1 MTTLHLLDPGFATA
15 EALIDLLARR
25 RITVTRGPAEAG
37 RGAAVLVAATADAA
51 AERDAQ
57 FAARAA
63 GIRALVMLREN
74 APAFAVEAE
83 QGGRVLRISL
93 PACPPTAGGHA
104 PGLLMPAM
112 LMLAD
117 ILAAP
122 LRPMVAC
129 DTATGALIDLATRVA
144 RTEVTVFIN
153 GPTGS
158 GKEVLAR
165 AVHAASRRAGKPF
178 VAINCAAI
186 PENMLE
192 AMLFGHEKGSFTGA
206 ATANRGLIRAAD
218 GGTLLLD
225 EVSEMP
231 LALQSK
237 LLRVI
242 QERQVTPLG
251 SSTEVAVDIRIIAT
265 SNRDMAAEVRAGR
278 FREDLYYRL
287 HVFPL
292 TTRALA
298 QRADDIPAL
307 ALSLL
312 RRHWTMGTPP
322 LFTPAAIDALR
333 SHSWPG
339 NVRELDNVV
348 QRALVL
354 CNGTVIDL
362 ADIVLDS
369 AAGLIFPAEMSTA
382 MTPPMR
388 LAEAV

>member
-1 MTTLHLLDPGFATA
+1 MTTLHLLDPGFAAA

-37 RGAAVLVAATADAA
+37 RGAAMLVAAAADAA

-93 PACPPTAGGHA
+93 PACAPTAGQHA
-104 PGLLMPAM
+104 PSL

-165 AVHAASRRAGKPF
+165 AVHAASRRADKPF

-251 SSTEVAVDIRIIAT
+251 SSAEVAVDIRIIAT

-354 CNGTVIDL
+354 CNGAVIDL

-369 AAGLIFPAEMSTA
+369 ADGLIFPAEMSAA
-382 MTPPMR
+382 MTPPLR